1 MGYADKANEPPIE
14 LAPIVETQQPSEK
27 LAAEEQ
33 EEEEQA
39 EQQEEEPK
47 MSAEEEAE
55 VAEQAR
61 LAKERSR
68 IEQERA
74 EAEKREISPPR
85 PFSRHGFLSAS
96 PLLKRFL
103 CGPGAGRK
111 RSPIKFDD
119 DDAGNEFVVSDGST
133 ALIKDYMDHPDNCQ
147 GLESMQITF
156 KSPGS
161 FKRVDSLGETQESQD
176 GDSYQTVVTQTDT
189 SPGRFQDSRGDI
201 FDTSPVLTRNP
212 APAASGP
219 AGVNFSPSVFLR
231 NTPRAVHARSPMQ
244 MVDGFAVPSPFIQSG
259 KKKRGWPSSA
269 TGSGG
274 SANKPSAE
282 SVRKRAASMP
292 AAHDSADSSGAVGPS
307 PMRRSFRSL
316 TPESS
321 FELGASAG
329 FSDERIGI
337 LSPSDGEIELTGRE
351 SLGTVVSLRVSAG
364 TTPSP
369 ALKKVMQSI
378 ARQSGIFKKS
388 IAAKSSAPAA
398 CSTAGSMHDQTSPN
412 PKVAEHAGSDCAPA
426 TNLER
431 DKIFSRASSM
441 PDAERG
447 VLSVNLAASKFSPP
461 HNPEAAQEQ
470 RSQRTNARQLQQQQ
484 DEQAGTALSPA
495 SFYRSATG
503 HTPYQ
508 SGAERAAK
516 AGDFSPSNSSSP
528 ASSMGSSSPTS
539 SPGAPSPTYEER
551 QAAAA
556 RDRSLVPT
564 PCNAYVTCAYIFY
577 MQILHA
583 NTYTMCKYIYNA
595 EQVDQLVQP
604 IAQPISQEWTKSP
617 APTAW

>member
-14 LAPIVETQQPSEK
+14 LAPIVETQQPSEP
-27 LAAEEQ
+27 AADDEDEDGDGDGDDDEEQ
-33 EEEEQA
+33 EQEQ
-39 EQQEEEPK
+39 EKEPK

-61 LAKERSR
+61 LAEERSR
-68 IEQERA
+68 IEQERE
-74 EAEKREISPPR
+74 EAEKREISPTK
-85 PFSRHGFLSAS
+85 PFTRHAFLSPW
-96 PLLKRFL
+96 PLLKLCL

-133 ALIKDYMDHPDNCQ
+133 ALIKDYMDDPNNCH

-161 FKRVDSLGETQESQD
+161 FKRVASLGEAQESQD
-176 GDSYQTVVTQTDT
+176 ADSYQTVTQTDT
-189 SPGRFQDSRGDI
+189 SPGRFQDNRGDI
-201 FDTSPVLTRNP
+201 FDTSPVLTRNL

-219 AGVNFSPSVFLR
+219 AGVSFSPSVFLR
-231 NTPRAVHARSPMQ
+231 STPRAVHARSPMQ
-244 MVDGFAVPSPFIQSG
+244 MVDGFAVPSPFIQPG

-269 TGSGG
+269 SG
-274 SANKPSAE
+274 SAGSASKPSAE

-292 AAHDSADSSGAVGPS
+292 APHDSADSSGAV
-307 PMRRSFRSL
+307 SFRSL

-378 ARQSGIFKKS
+378 ARQSGKRS
-388 IAAKSSAPAA
+388 ITAKSSAPAA
-398 CSTAGSMHDQTSPN
+398 CSAAGFTHDQNSPD
-412 PKVAEHAGSDCAPA
+412 PKVAQQAGSDCAPA

-431 DKIFSRASSM
+431 DKILARASSM
-441 PDAERG
+441 PDSERG

-461 HNPEAAQEQ
+461 HNPAAAQEQ
-470 RSQRTNARQLQQQQ
+470 RSQRPNARQSQQQ
-484 DEQAGTALSPA
+484 DEQVGTASSPA

-503 HTPYQ
+503 NTPYQ
-508 SGAERAAK
+508 SGAER
-516 AGDFSPSNSSSP
+516 GENGGEFSPSNSSSP
-528 ASSMGSSSPTS
+528 ASSVGSSSPTS

-556 RDRSLVPT
+556 RDRSLV
-564 PCNAYVTCAYIFY
+564 
-577 MQILHA
+577 
-583 NTYTMCKYIYNA
+583 
-595 EQVDQLVQP
+595 DQLVQP
-604 IAQPISQEWTKSP
+604 IAQPISQEWTTSP